1 MSLKSS
7 AKCEIRSV
15 IRYLVVKGK
24 SSSEVFNEIKSV
36 YGEGVMNLTSVFKW
50 CHEFK
55 NGRTTLHTSSPSTKK
70 FKTTIS
76 SKKIMAFV
84 FRDHKGIILIEF
96 FTSG

>member
-36 YGEGVMNLTSVFKW
+36 YGEGVMNRTSVFKW
-50 CHEFK
+50 CREFK
-55 NGRTTLHTSSPSTKK
+55 NGRTDVHDEQRSGRPS
-70 FKTTIS
+70 
-76 SKKIMAFV
+76 
-84 FRDHKGIILIEF
+84 ILTDSLVEIRVLG
-96 FTSG
+96 S